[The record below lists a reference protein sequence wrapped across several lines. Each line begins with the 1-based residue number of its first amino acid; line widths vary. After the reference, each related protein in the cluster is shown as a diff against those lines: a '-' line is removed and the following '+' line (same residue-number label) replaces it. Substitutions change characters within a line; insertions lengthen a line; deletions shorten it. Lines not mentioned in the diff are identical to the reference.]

1 MSHTGVEKSSTSA
14 HSLASSGTMEKIRAS
29 AGTYKITKCSAKEDA
44 IASRSHGLIQGGI
57 TNSEMSSEM
66 ALHALNISITTSTVS
81 DNVEAFSLPSVK

>member
-1 MSHTGVEKSSTSA
+1 MEKSSTSA

-29 AGTYKITKCSAKEDA
+29 AGAEKIKVLSRRRRHRQLSA
-44 IASRSHGLIQGGI
+44 RVLIQGGI

-81 DNVEAFSLPSVK
+81 DNVEAFTTVCPR